1 MIKDILVQVD
11 SGKSS
16 AGRIEAALSLAKRFD
31 AHVTGLVLAIEPMP
45 VIVAPDMVPVAVP
58 ATLVEDIVKAAQ
70 TTATAFQ
77 QTMAKAGVSPDCRT
91 VCVLGMDVVRTA
103 AMHARHSD
111 LIILGQTETNEIS
124 PMGPSFPADVLMASG
139 RPGLIVPAI
148 GPRATLGECILVAW
162 NASREAARAV
172 NDALPLLKLAKSVTV
187 LTVNPEQDG
196 MEVPREPGADIALH
210 LARHD
215 VKVEAE
221 RAIARDISVGE
232 AILAEVG
239 DNAHD
244 MVVMGAYG
252 HSRLQEFVLG
262 GATREMLRVMTVPV
276 LMSH

>member
-1 MIKDILVQVD
+1 MIKDILVQID

-16 AGRIEAALSLAKRFD
+16 AGRIEAAISLAERFD

-45 VIVAPDMVPVAVP
+45 IIVPDMVPVAVP
-58 ATLVEDIVKAAQ
+58 ASVVEDIVKAAKVM
-70 TTATAFQ
+70 AAAFQ
-77 QTMAKAGVSPDCRT
+77 ETMAKAGISPDCRT
-91 VCVLGMDVVRTA
+91 ACVLWTDTVRTTA
-103 AMHARHSD
+103 LHARHSD
-111 LIILGQTETNEIS
+111 LIILGQTEANEIS
-124 PMGPSFPADVLMASG
+124 PMGPSFPADVLMAAG
-139 RPGLIVPAI
+139 RPGLVVPSI
-148 GPRATLGECILVAW
+148 GPRATLGERILVAW
-162 NASREAARAV
+162 NASRESARAV
-172 NDALPLLKLAKSVTV
+172 NDAMPLLKLAKSVTV
-187 LTVNPEQDG
+187 LTVNPERDG
-196 MEVPREPGADIALH
+196 MEVRREPGADIALH

-239 DNAHD
+239 DNGHD

-262 GATREMLRVMTVPV
+262 GATREMLQVMTVPV